1 MSEELQT
8 PEEPRERF
16 IPIAKQEIVADLLAA
31 SHWGDEEQQQFGEF
45 CQIFS
50 ALYHYKFYSHLE
62 ELKRCYAPFNP
73 DSDIVTQHEYSDQE
87 KSELHNTLIN
97 ELRELLNN
105 ANYDGL
111 TVDKINELMNADS
124 YYGVSVS
131 VDLDDFAEMITYYRG
146 ASTKVEY
153 KRTWYSL
160 FLRKKRFEIPIYK
173 RFFFLLKFKT
183 EDERVQD
190 LLKREK
196 AKEDWDDAKQSKFE
210 KKARKQVQKSRQNL
224 PTDVTDEHIFIKLF
238 KNIPRTDLGMLFPNQ
253 NVRLKMFDKIKL
265 SITGG
270 GGTIGGIWTTVT
282 KVTVAAVSPVTLAFA
297 FAGLIGVIFRQIM
310 NIFTQRDKYMMVLS
324 RNLYFHNLDN
334 NVGVM
339 NFLID
344 MAEEEEDKE
353 AILAY
358 YFLHSHRDKN
368 YTQEK
373 LDSAIESYIQDKYGL
388 AIDFEVEDG
397 LRKLRQEGILIE
409 EEGGILKVLDLQKA
423 CTCLDEQWD
432 AFFNPAEEAVK

>member
-1 MSEELQT
+1 
-8 PEEPRERF
+8 
-16 IPIAKQEIVADLLAA
+16 
-31 SHWGDEEQQQFGEF
+31 
-45 CQIFS
+45 
-50 ALYHYKFYSHLE
+50 
-62 ELKRCYAPFNP
+62 
-73 DSDIVTQHEYSDQE
+73 
-87 KSELHNTLIN
+87 
-97 ELRELLNN
+97 
-105 ANYDGL
+105 
-111 TVDKINELMNADS
+111 
-124 YYGVSVS
+124 
-131 VDLDDFAEMITYYRG
+131 
-146 ASTKVEY
+146 
-153 KRTWYSL
+153 
-160 FLRKKRFEIPIYK
+160 
-173 RFFFLLKFKT
+173 
-183 EDERVQD
+183 
-190 LLKREK
+190 
-196 AKEDWDDAKQSKFE
+196 
-210 KKARKQVQKSRQNL
+210 
-224 PTDVTDEHIFIKLF
+224 
-238 KNIPRTDLGMLFPNQ
+238 
-253 NVRLKMFDKIKL
+253 L